1 MSQETEGTSKWPKKK
16 YLYLDKFERH
26 VSEDSAWKTT
36 VSTGFKK
43 LKDKVDNL
51 VWIVLIGAC
60 LSMAAL
66 LVSVMH

>member
-1 MSQETEGTSKWPKKK
+1 MSQEKEGASGWPKKK

-26 VSEDSAWKTT
+26 VEDDSKWKSETAK
-36 VSTGFKK
+36 GFKK
-43 LKDKVDNL
+43 LKAKVDSL
-51 VWIVLIGAC
+51 LWVALIGAC